1 MGGDEGGDE
10 LPMLTDLVIR
20 YYGTQAVSLQP
31 LDSESGKRMYRVE
44 RSREQPWVLR
54 AYPPESEDNI
64 QALVTVLAFLEQHE
78 YPAERLVRAED
89 GSFIVTH
96 DGWRLLV
103 TTFVEGS
110 TVDYAPPTLRLLG
123 ATLGR
128 LHALR
133 SITTTPAALP
143 LAQMRPVNEISWA
156 LSQITGVKA
165 QVPKHLYAR
174 YDTLVAALHS
184 IRLGEELPRVVIHN
198 DCHPGNAVRTTAEQ
212 VVLIDWEGAGL
223 GPAVLDVGFLLS
235 SCETESPWT
244 PPLPPDP
251 ARVAAVVDGYYQY
264 HTLTPA
270 ELEYLPDAIRFRAIV
285 YGACSFAASIAMDGK
300 EDEDLWW
307 WRYNAADEI
316 TERARKEFESSR
328 GYLCSRP

>member
-1 MGGDEGGDE
+1 
-10 LPMLTDLVIR
+10 MLIDLVIR
-20 YYGTQAVSLQP
+20 YYGTQARSLHP
-31 LDSESGKRMYRVE
+31 LNSESGKRMYRIE
-44 RSREQPWVLR
+44 RAWEQSWVLR

-64 QALVTVLAFLEQHE
+64 QALVTMLAFLEERE

-89 GSFIVTH
+89 GSFVVAH

-110 TVDYAPPTLRLLG
+110 TVDYAMPTLRLLG

-128 LHALR
+128 LHALQP
-133 SITTTPAALP
+133 IATTPAVLP
-143 LAQMRPVNEISWA
+143 LAEMRPVNEISWA
-156 LSQITGVKA
+156 LWQITGVKA

-174 YDTLVAALHS
+174 YDTLIAALHG
-184 IRLGEELPRVVIHN
+184 IRPCEELPRVVIHN
-198 DCHPGNAVRTTAEQ
+198 DCHSGNAVRTAAEQ

-235 SCETESPWT
+235 SCDTESPWR
-244 PPLPPDP
+244 PSLAPDP
-251 ARVAAVVDGYYQY
+251 ARVAAIVDGYCQY
-264 HTLTPA
+264 HTLTPD

-285 YGACSFAASIAMDGK
+285 YGACSFAASIARDGK

-307 WRYNAADEI
+307 WRRYNAAEEI
-316 TERARKEFESSR
+316 AERASKQFESNQP
-328 GYLCSRP
+328 GETRPVSPG

>member
-1 MGGDEGGDE
+1 MDEVVMLAE
-10 LPMLTDLVIR
+10 LVKR
-20 YYGTQAVSLQP
+20 YYGMQARLLHP

-44 RSREQPWVLR
+44 RAWEQPRVLR

-64 QALVTVLAFLEQHE
+64 QALVTVLAFLEQRE

-89 GSFIVTH
+89 GSFVVTH

-128 LHALR
+128 LHALQP
-133 SITTTPAALP
+133 ITTTPAALP

-156 LSQITGVKA
+156 LSQITRVKA
-165 QVPKHLYAR
+165 QVPEHLYAR
-174 YDTLVAALHS
+174 YDTLVAALHN

-198 DCHPGNAVRTTAEQ
+198 
-212 VVLIDWEGAGL
+212 WEGAGL

-285 YGACSFAASIAMDGK
+285 YGACSFAASIARDGK

-316 TERARKEFESSR
+316 TERARKQFERNYEVESDQPGETWRVSP
-328 GYLCSRP
+328 G

>member
-1 MGGDEGGDE
+1 
-10 LPMLTDLVIR
+10 MLTELVIR
-20 YYGTQAVSLQP
+20 YYGTQAVSLQS

-110 TVDYAPPTLRLLG
+110 TVDYAPPTLHLLG

-128 LHALR
+128 LHALQP
-133 SITTTPAALP
+133 IATTPAALP
-143 LAQMRPVNEISWA
+143 VAQMRPVNEISWA
-156 LSQITGVKA
+156 LSQITGIKA

-174 YDTLVAALHS
+174 YDTLVAALHG

-198 DCHPGNAVRTTAEQ
+198 DCHSGNAVRTAAEQ

-235 SCETESPWT
+235 SCDTESPWR
-244 PPLPPDP
+244 PSLAPDP
-251 ARVAAVVDGYYQY
+251 ARVAAIVDGYCQY

-285 YGACSFAASIAMDGK
+285 YGACSFAASIARDGK
-300 EDEDLWW
+300 EDEDWWW
-307 WRYNAADEI
+307 WRRCSAAEEI
-316 TERARKEFESSR
+316 AERARKQFERNYEVESNQPGEARHVSP
-328 GYLCSRP
+328 G

>member
-1 MGGDEGGDE
+1 MDEVVMLAE
-10 LPMLTDLVIR
+10 LVKR
-20 YYGTQAVSLQP
+20 YYGMQARLLRP
-31 LDSESGKRMYRVE
+31 LSSESGKRMYRVE
-44 RSREQPWVLR
+44 RVLEQPWVLR

-64 QALVTVLAFLEQHE
+64 QALVTVLSFLEQHE

-89 GSFIVTH
+89 GSFVVTH
-96 DGWRLLV
+96 DGWRLLA

-110 TVDYAPPTLRLLG
+110 TVDYTPPTLRLLG

-128 LHALR
+128 LHALQP
-133 SITTTPAALP
+133 ITTTPAALP

-174 YDTLVAALHS
+174 YDTLIAALHS
-184 IRLGEELPRVVIHN
+184 IRLGEDLPKVVIHN
-198 DCHPGNAVRTTAEQ
+198 DCHSGNAVRTAAEQ

-235 SCETESPWT
+235 SCDTDSPWR
-244 PPLPPDP
+244 PSLLPDP
-251 ARVAAVVDGYYQY
+251 ARVAAIVDGYCQY
-264 HTLTPA
+264 HTLTST
-270 ELEYLPDAIRFRAIV
+270 ELEYLPDTIRFRAIV
-285 YGACSFAASIAMDGK
+285 YGAGSFAASIARDGR

-307 WRYNAADEI
+307 WRRYSAAEEI
-316 TERARKEFESSR
+316 AERASKQFESNQPRETRRVSR
-328 GYLCSRP
+328 G

>member
-1 MGGDEGGDE
+1 
-10 LPMLTDLVIR
+10 MLIDLVIR
-20 YYGTQAVSLQP
+20 YYGTQARSLHP
-31 LDSESGKRMYRVE
+31 LNSESGKQMYCVE
-44 RSREQPWVLR
+44 RSREQRWVLR

-64 QALVTVLAFLEQHE
+64 QALVTVLSFLEQHE

-128 LHALR
+128 LHALQPLA
-133 SITTTPAALP
+133 TTPAALP
-143 LAQMRPVNEISWA
+143 LAEMRPVNEISWA
-156 LSQITGVKA
+156 LSQITGVKS

-174 YDTLVAALHS
+174 YDTLIAALHS
-184 IRLGEELPRVVIHN
+184 IRPCEELPRVVIHN
-198 DCHPGNAVRTTAEQ
+198 DCHSGNAVRTTAEQ

-235 SCETESPWT
+235 SCDTESPWR
-244 PPLPPDP
+244 PSLAPDP
-251 ARVAAVVDGYYQY
+251 ARVAAMVDGYCQY

-285 YGACSFAASIAMDGK
+285 YGACSFAASIARDGN

-307 WRYNAADEI
+307 WRRYSAAEEI
-316 TERARKEFESSR
+316 AERARKRFESDQPGETRHVSP
-328 GYLCSRP
+328 G